1 MSAIDDMY
9 YEMFALT
16 LTYYFTHIELMNVY
30 TITFLDTMVGNICL

>member
-16 LTYYFTHIELMNVY
+16 LTYYFTHIEQMA
-30 TITFLDTMVGNICL
+30 

>member
-16 LTYYFTHIELMNVY
+16 LTYYFTHIELIAWTY
-30 TITFLDTMVGNICL
+30 TPLQT